1 VKFFDLYDY
10 YKTNFTLINNFSWR
24 LDELEN
30 MLFWERE
37 IYIKLLTDYNEEQRI
52 KKIIFILIYRKW
64 YIIAFWYI
72 RKKIRKLRFG
82 F

>member
-37 IYIKLLTDYNEEQRI
+37 IYIKLLSDYTEEQKI
-52 KKIIFILIYRKW
+52 KKQQEQQGLMY
-64 YIIAFWYI
+64 
-72 RKKIRKLRFG
+72 
-82 F
+82 

>member
-1 VKFFDLYDY
+1 MKFFDLYDY

-37 IYIKLLTDYNEEQRI
+37 IYIKLLSDYTEEQKI
-52 KKIIFILIYRKW
+52 KKQQEQQGLMY
-64 YIIAFWYI
+64 
-72 RKKIRKLRFG
+72 
-82 F
+82 

>member
-37 IYIKLLTDYNEEQRI
+37 IYIKLLTDYTEEQRM
-52 KKIIFILIYRKW
+52 KKQQEQQQGLIY
-64 YIIAFWYI
+64 
-72 RKKIRKLRFG
+72 
-82 F
+82 

>member
-1 VKFFDLYDY
+1 MKFFDLYDY

-37 IYIKLLTDYNEEQRI
+37 IYIKLLTDYTEEQRM
-52 KKIIFILIYRKW
+52 KKQQEQQQGLIY
-64 YIIAFWYI
+64 
-72 RKKIRKLRFG
+72 
-82 F
+82 